1 MVPLLLATG
10 FSFQIG
16 KIEVGKDGEKE
27 ILNRDGQFA
36 AVGLFLILYTAA
48 YSPGAGVRA
57 LITPMR
63 SWVSADS

>member
-16 KIEVGKDGEKE
+16 KMGDKE

-57 LITPMR
+57 LSHSYAFVGFR
-63 SWVSADS
+63 